1 MTTTTIRDGVV
12 MLLLVLVKK
21 SAAKTHIYI
30 SLLLF
35 SSHEVLE
42 TNVRERR
49 EKSFR
54 SVLSSAPSRCFF
66 LPFFHMENNEIFFV
80 PAKTRK
86 NVSMRKGEEKE
97 NFLLFFDA
105 YDEYIIIAHDAR
117 TYKKSSL

>member
-1 MTTTTIRDGVV
+1 
-12 MLLLVLVKK
+12 
-21 SAAKTHIYI
+21 
-30 SLLLF
+30 
-35 SSHEVLE
+35 
-42 TNVRERR
+42 
-49 EKSFR
+49 
-54 SVLSSAPSRCFF
+54 
-66 LPFFHMENNEIFFV
+66 MENNEIFFV